1 MGSTVEHVEM
11 LVAIDALDDLVHHG
25 KKRPFHRSE
34 VRVDREA
41 FRAGLARVRAGM
53 RLSIPDV
60 VAPSLGGPIGR
71 LERLCEDGAMQGDRL
86 TVNVDAVYDELDAAR
101 VLAVEDVKRQRGY

>member
-1 MGSTVEHVEM
+1 M

-25 KKRPFHRSE
+25 KKRPLHRSE
-34 VRVDREA
+34 ATVDREA
-41 FRAGLARVRAGM
+41 FRAALARVRAGM
-53 RLSIPDV
+53 RISIPDV

-71 LERLCEDGAMQGDRL
+71 LERLCEDGAVHGDRL
-86 TVNVDAVYDELDAAR
+86 TVNVDAVYDELDTAR